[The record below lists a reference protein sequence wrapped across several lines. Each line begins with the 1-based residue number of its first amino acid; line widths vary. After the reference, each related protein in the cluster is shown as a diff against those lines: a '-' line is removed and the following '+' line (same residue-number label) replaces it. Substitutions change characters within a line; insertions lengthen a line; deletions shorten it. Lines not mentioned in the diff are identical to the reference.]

1 MENLHK
7 PLSMRIEGLIDAV
20 DLWHAKASKIWVYP
34 HFLALYKRIVTLQ
47 FLQEF
52 YNFLSY
58 VKEVKR
64 VYNKSRNDSSTNM
77 NSSPRSSHLLTFL
90 RVRSGWW
97 TQTEELSYNR
107 LQSEISRVIW
117 SHKNSEIFCIMRDPT
132 IFFGIS
138 HCVGLHQLKVELDPL
153 KWELFFIWVQTL

>member
-7 PLSMRIEGLIDAV
+7 PLSLHIEGLIDAV
-20 DLWHAKASKIWVYP
+20 DWWHAKAYKIWVYRC
-34 HFLALYKRIVTLQ
+34 FLALYKRIVTLQFLQ

-64 VYNKSRNDSSTNM
+64 VYNKLRNDSSVNM
-77 NSSPRSSHLLTFL
+77 NSSHLVTFL
-90 RVRSGWW
+90 RVRYGWW
-97 TQTEELSYNR
+97 TQAEELSYKR

-132 IFFGIS
+132 IFFGIYQ
-138 HCVGLHQLKVELDPL
+138 CAQLHQFKVEFDFLQ
-153 KWELFFIWVQTL
+153 WEILVIWVPTL